1 MADEFADV
9 STDELLKR
17 YQAARAPVGTSSAA
31 AATEQAD
38 PVSAMSTEDLMRQY
52 KAQKYAKENP
62 EDVTAGMALRGIPVL
77 GAYIPQAEAAIR
89 AAAQPLTG
97 VGKPG
102 ATWSERYAANLPERE
117 AQYAQAEQESPV
129 TSEAL
134 KIGGGAAALAPL
146 GATAAG
152 GRLLGTTGGLASR
165 LGFGAASGA
174 GLSAADVAARG
185 GSVEDAATAAK
196 WGAGVGAAAPVV
208 AGAASKLISPFV
220 SSDPTRRAA
229 AQVLRQEGVEPS
241 AGQATGSKLLQWGE
255 QHLGELG
262 GISPGER
269 TAERFTSAA
278 LRRTGENATRAT
290 PEVVDRA
297 FTRIGQQFDDLAAR
311 NVLQPDRGMGGQ
323 IRQAV
328 AEYDRMIAPPNR
340 SPALAQYEQE
350 IANALASNRNTIPG
364 DIYQSLRSRIEAD
377 ARGTSDRFLAG
388 ALRDMRSALD
398 DAMERH
404 LQRIKSPDAGAWRQA
419 RNQYRNLLVVE
430 RAITSPGANAQLGLI
445 SPAALYNATRNVQ
458 GRRNIARGFGDFAD
472 LAQSG
477 SAILR
482 DLPSSGTAQ
491 RMFVQGA
498 FPAIGAAYG
507 GLSGQDQGAA
517 LWGAGAGLLAGP
529 LAGRAI
535 MSRPAQRYLGN
546 QLLAGPS
553 GQAFRGG
560 VTGGLLSMMQ

>member
-1 MADEFADV
+1 MADDLSSV
-9 STDELLKR
+9 PTDELLR
-17 YQAARAPVGTSSAA
+17 QYQSARSQTIEPPRPAAEPDDLSS
-31 AATEQAD
+31 
-38 PVSAMSTEDLMRQY
+38 MSTEDLLRQY
-52 KAQKYAKENP
+52 RAEKYAKENP
-62 EDVTAGMALRGIPVL
+62 EDVSAGMFFRGVPVV
-77 GAYIPQAEAAIR
+77 GAYVPQAEAAIR
-89 AAAQPLTG
+89 SLVQPAG
-97 VGKPG
+97 SSVAGSYG
-102 ATWSERYAANLPERE
+102 ERYAENLARQK

-134 KIGGGAAALAPL
+134 KIGGGVAALAPVGAGAL
-146 GATAAG
+146 GAGAARAIG
-152 GRLLGTTGGLASR
+152 ATGGLASR

-174 GLSAADVAARG
+174 GLSAADVVARG
-185 GSVEDAATAAK
+185 GSAQDAIEAAK
-196 WGAGVGAAAPVV
+196 WGGGGGAAAPVV
-208 AGAASKLISPFV
+208 AGAAGKLISPFI
-220 SSDPTRRAA
+220 SNGPTRRAA
-229 AQVLRQEGVEPS
+229 AQVLRREGVEPT
-241 AGQATGSKLLQWGE
+241 AGQATGSKLLQWSE

-262 GISPGER
+262 GVSPGER

-311 NVLQPDRGMGGQ
+311 NVLHPDAAMAPQ
-323 IRQAV
+323 IRQAIG
-328 AEYDRMIAPPNR
+328 EYDRLVAPPNR
-340 SPALAQYEQE
+340 APALRQYEQE
-350 IANALASNRNTIPG
+350 LANALATNRGTLPG
-364 DIYQSLRSRIEAD
+364 DVYQNLRSRIEAD
-377 ARGTSDRFLAG
+377 ARGTTDHILAG

-398 DAMERH
+398 DAMERY
-404 LQRIKSPDAGAWRQA
+404 LQRTRSPDAGAWRQA

-430 RAITSPGANAQLGLI
+430 RATTSPGANAQLGLI

-458 GRRNIARGFGDFAD
+458 GRRNIARGFGDFAN

-535 MSRPAQRYLGN
+535 MSRPMQRYLGN

-560 VTGGLLSMMQ
+560 VQGGLLELMR